1 MQVSL
6 GALLNMKLNSD
17 RSSTEQKVNH
27 GISVCILLF
36 YSLLFPAWMF
46 YFIRKH
52 RHIVTTDQIF
62 IKEWNTLFLKVDL
75 RKYHALFLLAFNIVK
90 RFLLLFVAVYFRF
103 PLLQLISV
111 LYIQTVFALYVMMIW
126 PMEDMVDNQT
136 LIFNE
141 LILTSICVIL
151 FSFTQYVPDSLIR
164 Y

>member
-1 MQVSL
+1 
-6 GALLNMKLNSD
+6 
-17 RSSTEQKVNH
+17 
-27 GISVCILLF
+27 
-36 YSLLFPAWMF
+36 
-46 YFIRKH
+46 
-52 RHIVTTDQIF
+52 
-62 IKEWNTLFLKVDL
+62 
-75 RKYHALFLLAFNIVK
+75 
-90 RFLLLFVAVYFRF
+90 LFVAVYFRF